1 MASQGHQDSGRAAAF
16 AASTQGF
23 CKHMLC
29 NNSDVH
35 ELVGHEG
42 CLSIMLGNKQLHVQ
56 VSRAGLTF
64 SSDMSF
70 FVSTLRASSAAC
82 RAGRALSR
90 PAWHSEA
97 MALASSASL
106 PILMASA
113 FTYTTSPSVPEV
125 AASGVIGQ

>member
-1 MASQGHQDSGRAAAF
+1 
-16 AASTQGF
+16 
-23 CKHMLC
+23 MLC
-29 NNSDVH
+29 NNSNFYK
-35 ELVGHEG
+35 LIGQEG
-42 CLSIMLGNKQLHVQ
+42 CLSIVRGNKQLHVP
-56 VSRAGLTF
+56 VSQAGLTF

-70 FVSTLRASSAAC
+70 FVRTLRASSAAC

-113 FTYTTSPSVPEV
+113 FTYISSMSAPEV
-125 AASGVIGQ
+125 TASGVMDSGSVFDSVMAQRCRCDIGKGCLH